1 MTKRFANPFPPLN
14 LNGTA
19 ADELER
25 LARMFVQDHI
35 GLYEQFLN
43 EDNSRVDPQ
52 RWKLVSEQGACRAYG
67 ERRGSIDDSSS
78 SSGDDM
84 PIHTD
89 TPRSELPTI
98 LVTGTVLGDLE
109 DAIYGYICPTLDQ
122 MRVKT
127 SYVNDQLIGAHVLA
141 TIVPPTPEDPF
152 RAVTVKWM
160 EKGQRM
166 HVRAVVKNR
175 DFVYMESTGV
185 DYLRNGERIG
195 YQLIHSVQ
203 FLETPPLDQYIRGNM
218 SMCAVYRQKD
228 PYSTEVFIKGYL
240 NPAGGLMRSI
250 VLHSAAAAL
259 LSVAKNVYCA
269 QMKKLVWTIRN
280 RRLTIIGGS
289 ASEVVKA
296 SDTCCM
302 CHSPPKPF
310 LNPLASKKR
319 KRTCKICFRYVCK
332 ACRET
337 RKLCFMLPDHRLVE
351 QDVFFCAPCLQDA
364 LSSKAQAIA
373 RDEVMTRGEVYE
385 WSNTYGSSSGNE
397 PVPLDDL
404 NDH

>member
-1 MTKRFANPFPPLN
+1 MTKCFANPFQPLS

-19 ADELER
+19 ADELEH

-35 GLYEQFLN
+35 GLYEQFLS

-52 RWKLVSEQGACRAYG
+52 RWKVVSEQGDCRAYS
-67 ERRGSIDDSSS
+67 ERRGSSHDDSSS
-78 SSGDDM
+78 SSGNDM
-84 PIHTD
+84 PMHAD

-98 LVTGTVLGDLE
+98 LVTGTVRGDLE
-109 DAIYGYICPTLDQ
+109 DAVYGYICPTLDQ

-141 TIVPPTPEDPF
+141 TIVPPTPGDPF
-152 RAVTVKWM
+152 RAVTIKWM
-160 EKGQRM
+160 EKGQRL

-218 SMCAVYRQKD
+218 SMCACYRQKD

-259 LSVAKNVYCA
+259 LSVSKNVHCG

-280 RRLTIIGGS
+280 RRLTVDGGPT
-289 ASEVVKA
+289 SEIADRCV
-296 SDTCCM
+296 TCKE
-302 CHSPPKPF
+302 PPK
-310 LNPLASKKR
+310 LALHLLGGKKR
-319 KRTCKICFRYVCK
+319 RRTCKVCFRYVCTS
-332 ACRET
+332 CREV

-351 QDVFFCAPCLQDA
+351 QDVYFCKPCLTDA
-364 LSSKAQAIA
+364 LASKAQAVA
-373 RDEVMTRGEVYE
+373 RDEVLTRGEVYE
-385 WSNTYGSSSGNE
+385 WSKTYGSSSGNE

-404 NDH
+404 NEQY

>member
-1 MTKRFANPFPPLN
+1 MTKRFANPFTPLD

-35 GLYEQFLN
+35 SLYEQFLH
-43 EDNSRVDPQ
+43 EENSRVDPQ
-52 RWKLVSEQGACRAYG
+52 RWKFVSEQGACRAYS

-84 PIHTD
+84 PIHAD

-98 LVTGTVLGDLE
+98 L
-109 DAIYGYICPTLDQ
+109 

-127 SYVNDQLIGAHVLA
+127 SYVNDQLVGAHVLA
-141 TIVPPTPEDPF
+141 TIVSPTPEDPF

-160 EKGQRM
+160 EKGQRL

-185 DYLRNGERIG
+185 DYLRNGERVG

-218 SMCAVYRQKD
+218 SMCACYRQKD
-228 PYSTEVFIKGYL
+228 PFSTEVFIKGFL
-240 NPAGGLMRSI
+240 NPAGRLMRSI
-250 VLHSAAAAL
+250 MLHSAAAAL
-259 LSVAKNVYCA
+259 LSVSRNVYCA

-280 RRLTIIGGS
+280 RRLTIDGGTI
-289 ASEVVKA
+289 ANV
-296 SDTCCM
+296 SDTCVTCKA
-302 CHSPPKPF
+302 PPRH
-310 LNPLASKKR
+310 LSTLLSGNKR
-319 KRTCKICFRYVCK
+319 RHTCKICFRYVCTE
-332 ACRET
+332 CRE
-337 RKLCFMLPDHRLVE
+337 M
-351 QDVFFCAPCLQDA
+351 CLNDA

-373 RDEVMTRGEVYE
+373 RDEVVVCNEVYE
-385 WSNTYGSSSGNE
+385 WSNTYGSSSSNE
-397 PVPLDDL
+397 PVLIDDL

>member
-1 MTKRFANPFPPLN
+1 MTKRFANPFQPLY
-14 LNGTA
+14 LDGTA
-19 ADELER
+19 ADELEH

-35 GLYEQFLN
+35 SLYEQFLN
-43 EDNSRVDPQ
+43 EENSRVDPQ
-52 RWKLVSEQGACRAYG
+52 RWKSVSEQDGCRAFS
-67 ERRGSIDDSSS
+67 ERRGGVDDSSG
-78 SSGDDM
+78 SSGDDV
-84 PIHTD
+84 PIHAD

-98 LVTGTVLGDLE
+98 LVTGIMPGDLE

-127 SYVNDQLIGAHVLA
+127 SCVNDQLIGAHVLS

-152 RAVTVKWM
+152 RAVTIKWM
-160 EKGQRM
+160 EKGQRLP
-166 HVRAVVKNR
+166 VRAVVKNR

-203 FLETPPLDQYIRGNM
+203 FLETPPLNQYIRGNM
-218 SMCAVYRQKD
+218 SMCACYRQKD

-259 LSVAKNVYCA
+259 LSVSKNVYCA

-280 RRLTIIGGS
+280 RLTTSESDS
-289 ASEVVKA
+289 AIAKA
-296 SDTCCM
+296 SDRCVTCQET
-302 CHSPPKPF
+302 SKQTLKF
-310 LNPLASKKR
+310 LAGKKQR
-319 KRTCKICFRYVCK
+319 RTCKICFRYVCK
-332 ACRET
+332 TCREV
-337 RKLCFMLPDHRLVE
+337 RKLSFMLSDHQLVE
-351 QDVFFCAPCLQDA
+351 QEVSFCSPCLSETLA
-364 LSSKAQAIA
+364 SKAQAIA
-373 RDEVMTRGEVYE
+373 RDEVIMRGELYE
-385 WSNTYGSSSGNE
+385 WSDTYGSSSGND
-397 PVPLDDL
+397 PVLLGNL

>member
-1 MTKRFANPFPPLN
+1 MTKRFANPFPPLD

-35 GLYEQFLN
+35 GLYEQFLH
-43 EDNSRVDPQ
+43 EENSRVDPQ
-52 RWKLVSEQGACRAYG
+52 RWKFVSEQGACRAYS

-78 SSGDDM
+78 SSGDDVPM
-84 PIHTD
+84 HAD
-89 TPRSELPTI
+89 TPKSELPTI

-109 DAIYGYICPTLDQ
+109 DAIYGYVCPTLDQ

-141 TIVPPTPEDPF
+141 TVVAPTLEDPF
-152 RAVTVKWM
+152 RAVTIKWM
-160 EKGQRM
+160 EKGQRV

-203 FLETPPLDQYIRGNM
+203 FLETPPLGRYVRGNM
-218 SMCAVYRQKD
+218 SMCACYRQKD
-228 PYSTEVFIKGYL
+228 PFSTEVFIKGYL

-259 LSVAKNVYCA
+259 LSVSKNVYCA
-269 QMKKLVWTIRN
+269 HMKKLVWTIRN
-280 RRLTIIGGS
+280 RRLTIDGGT
-289 ASEVVKA
+289 AADIAKA
-296 SDTCCM
+296 SDRCVTCNAPAKQ
-302 CHSPPKPF
+302 SIK
-310 LNPLASKKR
+310 LLGGKKR
-319 KRTCKICFRYVCK
+319 RRTCKICFRYVCK
-332 ACRET
+332 ECREV

-351 QDVFFCAPCLQDA
+351 QEVYFCKPCLNGA
-364 LSSKAQAIA
+364 LSTKAQAIA
-373 RDEVMTRGEVYE
+373 RDEVVMSGELYE
-385 WSNTYGSSSGNE
+385 WNNTYGSSSSNE
-397 PVPLDDL
+397 PVPIDDL

>member
-1 MTKRFANPFPPLN
+1 MTKRFANPFQPLN

-35 GLYEQFLN
+35 GLYEHFLN
-43 EDNSRVDPQ
+43 EENSRVDPQ
-52 RWKLVSEQGACRAYG
+52 RWKLVSEQGAVRAYG
-67 ERRGSIDDSSS
+67 ERRGSVDDSSS

-84 PIHTD
+84 PLHYD
-89 TPRSELPTI
+89 TPTSDLPTI
-98 LVTGTVLGDLE
+98 LVTGTVRGDLS

-160 EKGQRM
+160 EKGQRLP
-166 HVRAVVKNR
+166 VRAMVKNR

-185 DYLRNGERIG
+185 DYLRNGERVG

-280 RRLTIIGGS
+280 RRLTIIGDE
-289 ASEVVKA
+289 ASKTARASDRCVICKA
-296 SDTCCM
+296 S
-302 CHSPPKPF
+302 PK
-310 LNPLASKKR
+310 LTENLLGGKKR
-319 KRTCKICFRYVCK
+319 KRTCKICFQYVCK
-332 ACRET
+332 SCREV

-351 QDVFFCAPCLQDA
+351 QEVSFCAPCLKEAQ
-364 LSSKAQAIA
+364 SVKAQAVA
-373 RDEVMTRGEVYE
+373 RDEVVTRSDLYE
-385 WSNTYGSSSGNE
+385 WNDTYASSSGTE
-397 PVPLDDL
+397 LVPIDDL
-404 NDH
+404 N

>member
-1 MTKRFANPFPPLN
+1 MTKRFANPFAPLH
-14 LNGTA
+14 LNDTA

-35 GLYEQFLN
+35 GLYEQFLS

-67 ERRGSIDDSSS
+67 ERRGSIDDSSG
-78 SSGDDM
+78 SSGDDV
-84 PIHTD
+84 PIHAD

-109 DAIYGYICPTLDQ
+109 DAVYGYICPTLDQ

-127 SYVNDQLIGAHVLA
+127 SYVNDQLIGAHVLT
-141 TIVPPTPEDPF
+141 TIVPPSPEDPF
-152 RAVTVKWM
+152 RSVTVKWM

-166 HVRAVVKNR
+166 HVRAVLKNR

-185 DYLRNGERIG
+185 DYLRNGERVG

-203 FLETPPLDQYIRGNM
+203 FLETPPLGQNIRGNM
-218 SMCAVYRQKD
+218 SMCACYRQKD
-228 PYSTEVFIKGYL
+228 PFSTEVFIKGYL

-280 RRLTIIGGS
+280 RRLTIVDGS
-289 ASEVVKA
+289 ASDA
-296 SDTCCM
+296 SDTCVTCKN
-302 CHSPPKPF
+302 SANRS
-310 LNPLASKKR
+310 LNPLGKR
-319 KRTCKICFRYVCK
+319 RRRTCKICFRYVCK
-332 ACRET
+332 SCREV

-351 QDVFFCAPCLQDA
+351 QEVYFCKPCLDEA
-364 LSSKAQAIA
+364 LSSKAQAVA
-373 RDEVMTRGEVYE
+373 RDEIITSDEVHE
-385 WSNTYGSSSGNE
+385 WSNTYGSSSGDE